1 MSLTRKMLKAMGIED
16 EKIDQIIE
24 AHAETVDG
32 LKADV
37 EKYKA
42 EAKDLPN
49 VKKQLDETEKE
60 LEAAKKDGWKEK
72 HDAVKKELDDYKA
85 EQTRKEAHAEKE
97 KAVRAYLESKNIK
110 EGNLTIA
117 MRGLKAEIDAAELED
132 GKIKDTKAFDD
143 LIAGE
148 LAGLVTTTTTKPAP
162 NPANPIKNT
171 GGAMTKEQILEIK
184 DGAERRKAMMENP
197 SLFGL
202 DKN

>member
-1 MSLTRKMLKAMGIED
+1 MALTRKMLKAMGIED

-24 AHAETVDG
+24 AHSETVDG

-49 VKKQLDETEKE
+49 VKKQLDATEKE

-72 HDAVKKELDDYKA
+72 HDAVKREFDGYKA
-85 EQTRKEAHAEKE
+85 EQTRKETHAAKE

-110 EGNLTIA
+110 DGNLTIA
-117 MRGLKAEIDAAELED
+117 MRGLKAEIEAAELED
-132 GKIKDTKAFDD
+132 GKIKDTKTLDD

-148 LAGLVTTTTTKPAP
+148 LAGLVTTTTDRPAP
-162 NPANPIKNT
+162 PPNTPPKNT
-171 GGAMTKEQILEIK
+171 GGAMTKQEILAIK
-184 DGAERRKAMMENP
+184 DTTARQKAWAEYIQKGN
-197 SLFGL
+197 
-202 DKN
+202 K

>member
-49 VKKQLDETEKE
+49 IKKQLDEVEKE

-72 HDAVKKELDDYKA
+72 HDTVKREFDEYKA
-85 EQTRKEAHAEKE
+85 EQTRKETHAEKE
-97 KAVRAYLESKNIK
+97 KAVKAYLESKNIK
-110 EGNLTIA
+110 DGNLTIA

-148 LAGLVTTTTTKPAP
+148 LAGLVTTTKTKPAP
-162 NPANPIKNT
+162 NPPTPPKNT
-171 GGAMTKEQILEIK
+171 GGVMTREEIMK
-184 DGAERRKAMMENP
+184 ITDRTERRAAIAAN
-197 SLFGL
+197 L
-202 DKN
+202 DAFNKGDK

>member
-72 HDAVKKELDDYKA
+72 HDAVKKELDEYKA
-85 EQTRKEAHAEKE
+85 EQTRKETNAAKE

-110 EGNLTIA
+110 DGNLTIA
-117 MRGLKAEIDAAELED
+117 MRGLKAEIEAVEIED
-132 GKIKDTKAFDD
+132 GKIKDAKALDD
-143 LIAGE
+143 LISGE
-148 LAGLVTTTTTKPAP
+148 LAGLVTTTTVKPAP
-162 NPANPIKNT
+162 DPANPPKNT
-171 GGAMTKEQILEIK
+171 GGTMTKQEILAIK
-184 DGAERRKAMMENP
+184 DTAARQKAWAEYINTQKGN
-197 SLFGL
+197 
-202 DKN
+202 N

>member
-85 EQTRKEAHAEKE
+85 EQTRKETNAEKE

-110 EGNLTIA
+110 DGNLTIA

-184 DGAERRKAMMENP
+184 DGAERRKAMMGNP